1 MNVIGVSSSAASASA
16 LARAASSG
24 LISECRRLL
33 ALGADPLFAESR
45 PLRLA
50 AGHGRLDCVA
60 LLIPVSDLRTFTV
73 SPLFHAAMA
82 GEVECIRALLP
93 GSPPLDDFPAP
104 LKAASWHGHAKAVAL
119 MLEYAPEA
127 ASCWICP
134 LWSLMPSTMAI
145 MPSPSFGLL
154 FASAANWHRA
164 FRCLRSNQRRTSL
177 FAFDHWREPATPLR
191 LLSLRSRIA
200 IQLCLCRLLC
210 KTNAG

>member
-127 ASCWICP
+127 ASCLDLP
-134 LWSLMPSTMAI
+134 SLELDAI
-145 MPSPSFGLL
+145 NNGHYAVAEFWASFRERREL
-154 FASAANWHRA
+154 ASGV
-164 FRCLRSNQRRTSL
+164 SVSSL
-177 FAFDHWREPATPLR
+177 E
-191 LLSLRSRIA
+191 S
-200 IQLCLCRLLC
+200 
-210 KTNAG
+210 KTNKPIRL